1 LAFWCERCCHLMF
14 YFKGVPVSKLLR
26 YDKLPVSLILTAAA
40 LKRHTN
46 KLHNVGCCKLCIAI
60 CLLIGSS
67 LNTSVYIKCKCLCS
81 SSVCHLL
88 IVDHLASPELSH
100 QLAIKGFKVANSS
113 LAALA
118 ASLAWHTR
126 EHYWNHGV
134 GEQHQKYLAL

>member
-1 LAFWCERCCHLMF
+1 MF

-67 LNTSVYIKCKCLCS
+67 LNTSTLSASVCALERVSPSHRRS
-81 SSVCHLL
+81 SS
-88 IVDHLASPELSH
+88 
-100 QLAIKGFKVANSS
+100 
-113 LAALA
+113 
-118 ASLAWHTR
+118 
-126 EHYWNHGV
+126 
-134 GEQHQKYLAL
+134 